1 MTIIVTRSPAEILR
15 LTRAQWASGDVEEF
29 DAFLADLTG
38 VSSPP
43 TASSVMSAWL
53 EYTLTNPFTPGGGE
67 GYEPYVLLS
76 DVTFSYNTTLNRAES
91 EPITFNFDELIDEE
105 FDIFTSTTVTHV
117 VIGDFYTLD
126 KNTDPPQAVLQ
137 LASPITL
144 TSSSTLSYNI
154 RLFGRAA

>member
-1 MTIIVTRSPAEILR
+1 MTIVVTRSPAEILR
-15 LTRAQWASGDVEEF
+15 LTEAQWAGEPQYLEG
-29 DAFLADLTG
+29 FLADLTG

-67 GYEPYVLLS
+67 GYEPFVFLP

-91 EPITFNFDELIDEE
+91 EPITFNFGELIDEE

-117 VIGDFYTLD
+117 VIGGFFDLD
-126 KNTDPPQAVLQ
+126 KNTTPPQAVLQ